1 MTLIANSAPLW
12 GIAGLIIAGG
22 VYLFIKRQPA
32 GSDLMQGIA
41 AQIHEGAMVYLKRQY
56 SILVVFIVLVF
67 AALSFGIGVWTAIAF
82 LAGAVCSMSA
92 GFFGMNAA
100 TRANVRTAQAAHVN
114 KNHPEK
120 ALSMA
125 FAGGSVMGLSV
136 ASLGLLGV
144 GVFFILFGHDPT
156 QAAIINGFA
165 MGASSIAL
173 FARVG
178 GG

>member
-114 KNHPEK
+114 KNHPGK

-144 GVFFILFGHDPT
+144 GVFFLFFGHDPT
-156 QAAIINGFA
+156 QA
-165 MGASSIAL
+165 
-173 FARVG
+173 
-178 GG
+178 

>member
-12 GIAGLIIAGG
+12 GIAGLIIAWG

-67 AALSFGIGVWTAIAF
+67 AALSFWIGVWTAVAF
-82 LAGAVCSMSA
+82 LSGAICSMLA
-92 GFFGMNAA
+92 GFFGMNGA
-100 TRANVRTAQAAHVN
+100 TRANVRTAHAANVH
-114 KNHPEK
+114 KDHPGK

-125 FAGGSVMGLSV
+125 FAGG
-136 ASLGLLGV
+136 
-144 GVFFILFGHDPT
+144 
-156 QAAIINGFA
+156 
-165 MGASSIAL
+165 
-173 FARVG
+173 
-178 GG
+178 